1 VDVTSRLAIR
11 RVFAAILGV
20 AVALTPAS
28 RLALAAVPTDAPGMG
43 HDMVMAVMD
52 SGGDSTVGM
61 SMSDDADAE
70 MPCCPHD
77 APMPVDCDKCIFMAA
92 CFAKCFSGLATT
104 AGYLLP
110 LRSTVI
116 VALRDELRLPSLG
129 RPPPEH
135 PPRHLT

>member
-1 VDVTSRLAIR
+1 VTSRLTIR
-11 RVFAAILGV
+11 RIFAAILGA

-28 RLALAAVPTDAPGMG
+28 RLAVASAPSDAPVTR
-43 HDMVMAVMD
+43 HDMVMPVTDD
-52 SGGDSTVGM
+52 SRGETAM
-61 SMSDDADAE
+61 SMSDDAD

-104 AGYLLP
+104 ASYLLP
-110 LRSTVI
+110 LRSAVI
-116 VALRDELRLPSLG
+116 VVQRDATRPPSIG

-135 PPRHLT
+135 PPRHLV